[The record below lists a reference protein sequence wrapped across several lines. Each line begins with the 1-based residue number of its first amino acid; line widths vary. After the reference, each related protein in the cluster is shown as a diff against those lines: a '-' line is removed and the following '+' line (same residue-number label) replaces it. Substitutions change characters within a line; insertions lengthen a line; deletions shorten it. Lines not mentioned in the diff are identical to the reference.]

1 MSRTFFIRRF
11 VPAAAGWSYREQT
24 RSRMTAVCAIAAVIA
39 LSACA
44 PKTRPLTGAP
54 TRAALPELAV
64 DPRPHVLE
72 FTWEYKD
79 ETFEATGDGAV
90 RVQGPDRARLD
101 FFLRNGM
108 AGGYA
113 ILIGDTLN
121 TPGGDLVKRLLP
133 PAPLL
138 WASLGRLA
146 LPATSDTTAR
156 MDGDTLRADLGALRG
171 KDASAADGRAWR
183 VAVVGGGLY
192 RVERIEGG
200 KTVEW
205 VERRREAN
213 GKWRVHYV
221 HERGKRRL
229 TIAITDTKFVEGFDA
244 AIWRRS

>member
-1 MSRTFFIRRF
+1 MSRTFLSRVDTRARARVQSTVFGVILLLG
-11 VPAAAGWSYREQT
+11 AA
-24 RSRMTAVCAIAAVIA
+24 
-39 LSACA
+39 ACA
-44 PKTRPLTGAP
+44 PKARPLTGAP
-54 TRAALPELAV
+54 TRAALPEFAV

-79 ETFEATGDGAV
+79 ETFEAAGDGAV

-146 LPATSDTTAR
+146 LPAASDTVSR

-171 KDASAADGRAWR
+171 KDASGADGRAWR
-183 VAVVGGGLY
+183 IAIVGGGLH

-200 KTVEW
+200 KVVEW
-205 VERRREAN
+205 VERRREGN
-213 GKWRVHYV
+213 GRWRVHYV

-229 TIAITDTKFVEGFDA
+229 TIALTDTKYVEGFDA

>member
-1 MSRTFFIRRF
+1 MSRTTVASPAVHGRSYAQNRSTF
-11 VPAAAGWSYREQT
+11 VLRAATGMAAALVLG
-24 RSRMTAVCAIAAVIA
+24 
-39 LSACA
+39 ACA
-44 PKTRPLTGAP
+44 PKARPLTGAL
-54 TRAALPELAV
+54 TQAALPALEV
-64 DPRPHVLE
+64 DPRPHVLQ

-79 ETFEATGDGAV
+79 ETFEAAGDGAV

-113 ILIGDTLN
+113 ILVGDTLN

-146 LPATSDTTAR
+146 VPSAPDTVAR
-156 MDGDTLRADLGALRG
+156 MDGDTLRADLGVLRG
-171 KDASAADGRAWR
+171 NDASGADGRAWR
-183 VAVVGGGLY
+183 LAVVGNGLH

-200 KTVEW
+200 KVVEW
-205 VERRREAN
+205 VERRREAD
-213 GKWRVHYV
+213 GRTRVHYV

-229 TIAITDTKFVEGFDA
+229 TIAITDTRFVEGFDA